1 VFDAWGRFVFRN
13 RLSVLLLSLLTL
25 LPAVWFI
32 LRGGEFDNNPIPH
45 STEAGRAARLI
56 ERELPRKPP
65 AFHLIF
71 SHPTLRAGDPAF
83 RAEVERALAPLRSDP
98 RVARVK
104 TPYDPLTP
112 IDVPQISRDG
122 QRVMVTVELKGGPSE
137 FASLSL
143 GQSESGAYKELRPL
157 VHSET
162 LEVVP
167 AGAMALNHD
176 FTETATRAIR
186 RAEWVIWPVV
196 PFLLILVFGSLIA
209 ATLPLGV
216 GVLGVAT
223 GLGFTYLLSQFLP
236 VSVYAVNVV
245 SMVGFSVA
253 VDYSLFVISRFRD
266 ELAERPAEDALAR
279 TMETAGRA
287 VLFSGLTVA
296 IGLLGMLCLRLQ
308 SLASMGLAGTAVVLL
323 AVLFSLTFL
332 PALLAILGPRVDALR
347 LPFLSPVQSE
357 RSRRA
362 WRRLAA
368 AVMAHPWRVLIPV
381 VAVLVLVGSPF
392 LRLRLGASDA
402 SVLPRT
408 AEARRGEELRREF
421 PSGDA
426 NQVVIVLHDPQGRM
440 RSPESVGRAHDFAR
454 WLAGLPGV
462 SGVLG
467 PVALHPDI
475 TRAQYQQI
483 FAAAP
488 AELPPFIRDA
498 VAQTAGERLMVLV
511 ASSPLR
517 AGSTEARELVHTI
530 RRTHP
535 AVNVE
540 VLVTGQTALDLDFAQ
555 TIGRHAPV
563 TVAVIMVATYL
574 VLFLLLG
581 SLLLPL
587 KAVVMNVLSISAS
600 YGALVWIFQDGHLQ
614 HWLGFTPSPIETS
627 TPIIMFCVMFGLSMD
642 YEVLLLSR
650 VREEYER
657 TGDNTQAVA
666 GALERT
672 GRLIT
677 GAAAIMAAVFFAF
690 GTADMVPIQAIGIG
704 MGIAVVV
711 DATIVRALLVPATM
725 RLMGEWNWWAPAPLA
740 RLHRRLG
747 PSTQH

>member
-1 VFDAWGRFVFRN
+1 MFDAWGRFVHRN
-13 RLSVLLLSLLTL
+13 RLPVLLLSLLSL
-25 LPAVWFI
+25 LPAAFLI
-32 LRGGEFDNNPIPH
+32 LRGGEFDNNPIPR
-45 STEAGRAARLI
+45 STESGRAAGLI
-56 ERELPRKPP
+56 EHELPKKPP
-65 AFHLIF
+65 AFTLIL
-71 SHPTLRAGDPAF
+71 SHPKLRVEDPAF
-83 RAEVERALAPLRSDP
+83 RAEVDRALAPLRADA

-112 IDVPQISRDG
+112 IEVPQISRDG
-122 QRVMVTVELKGGPSE
+122 HRVMVTVELKTGPSE
-137 FASLSL
+137 FAALNL
-143 GQSESGAYKELRPL
+143 GQSESGAFKTLRPL
-157 VHSET
+157 VRSDS
-162 LEVVP
+162 LEVLS
-167 AGAMALNHD
+167 AGPIALNHD

-186 RAEWVIWPVV
+186 RAERVIWPVV
-196 PFLLILVFGSLIA
+196 PLLLILVFGSLIA
-209 ATLPLGV
+209 AVLPLGV

-223 GLGFTYLLSQFLP
+223 GLGFTYLLSWVLP

-266 ELAERPAEDALAR
+266 ELAERPAEDAMAR

-332 PALLAILGPRVDALR
+332 PALLSILGPRVDALR
-347 LPFLSPVQSE
+347 LPFLSPVQSA

-402 SVLPRT
+402 SVLPPT
-408 AEARRGEELRREF
+408 AESRRGEELRREF

-426 NQVVIVLHDPQGRM
+426 NQVVVVVHDAQGRM
-440 RSPESVGRAHDFAR
+440 RSPESVGRAFDFAR
-454 WLAGLPGV
+454 WLASVPGV
-462 SGVLG
+462 SRVEGSVS
-467 PVALHPDI
+467 LHPDI

-483 FAAAP
+483 FTAAP
-488 AELPPFIRDA
+488 TELPPFIRDA
-498 VAQTAGERLMVLV
+498 VAQTASDRLMVLV
-511 ASSPLR
+511 ASTPLR
-517 AGSTEARELVHTI
+517 AGSGEAHDLVRTI
-530 RRTHP
+530 RSTHP
-535 AVNVE
+535 PAGGE

-555 TIGRHAPV
+555 AIGRHAPL

-600 YGALVWIFQDGHLQ
+600 YGALVWIFQDGHLRD
-614 HWLGFTPSPIETS
+614 WLGFTPSPIETS

-657 TGDNTQAVA
+657 TGDNTLAVA
-666 GALERT
+666 NALERT

-677 GAAAIMAAVFFAF
+677 GAAAIMASVFLAF

-747 PSTQH
+747 AHARH